1 MHDEAAK
8 HKDCFQNVEFANS
21 VDFIC
26 NMQLSL
32 GISDTAH
39 YKGKVY
45 GFCYKPRIRIRN
57 LLQRKIASN
66 ASIYSFVLLVITL
79 LLLRK
84 KVLRGR
90 LILLHFFFS

>member
-1 MHDEAAK
+1 MKKYALSTLIVLSMYACQKSPNKNQLMHDEAAK
-8 HKDCFQNVEFANS
+8 HKDCYQNVEFAHS

-45 GFCYKPRIRIRN
+45 GFCSKFCKQDFSENEEFY
-57 LLQRKIASN
+57 LAKIDQ
-66 ASIYSFVLLVITL
+66 
-79 LLLRK
+79 
-84 KVLRGR
+84 
-90 LILLHFFFS
+90 